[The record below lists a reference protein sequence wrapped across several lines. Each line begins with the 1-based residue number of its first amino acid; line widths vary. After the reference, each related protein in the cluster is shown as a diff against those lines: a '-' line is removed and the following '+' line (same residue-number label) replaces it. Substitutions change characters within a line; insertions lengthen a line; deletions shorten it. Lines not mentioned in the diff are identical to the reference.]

1 MISRVSK
8 NILIFYAQL
17 LLFRWSADGQREWG
31 KLFRSWGEKSEGGVK
46 LEKGPLPDFSSPIVT
61 FFFSFTSSQIDGGV
75 SVRSIAWEYLL
86 TPWSKYPNSSSLDL
100 SDSSSQW
107 KPSREPRPSAEITL
121 LGRGKQEPIKLTFGF
136 ANKGLG
142 AGQLTCGQPF
152 GAAFLKTTVMERF
165 LWGCR
170 ATIDI
175 KSRRNAC

>member
-1 MISRVSK
+1 MEC
-8 NILIFYAQL
+8 
-17 LLFRWSADGQREWG
+17 RWAEGVGKVVQELGREKWRRHEVG
-31 KLFRSWGEKSEGGVK
+31 KGTIAWFFLSYCY
-46 LEKGPLPDFSSPIVT
+46 

>member
-1 MISRVSK
+1 MLSCCCLGGVQMGRGSGESCSGAGERKVKEAWSWK
-8 NILIFYAQL
+8 RDHCLIFPL
-17 LLFRWSADGQREWG
+17 LL
-31 KLFRSWGEKSEGGVK
+31 L
-46 LEKGPLPDFSSPIVT
+46 L
-61 FFFSFTSSQIDGGV
+61 FFFSFTSSLIDGGV

-86 TPWSKYPNSSSLDL
+86 TPWSKYPNSSSLYL